1 MIGVDTNILVRFF
14 VGDDPAQA
22 DKARELLAQRNET
35 DPAFVSVLVVAELV
49 WVLQKFYEV
58 PQAYINEMLGVLM
71 GGAGVIVERQDLV
84 AAAAELAA
92 AEQADLADLLI
103 STIARDEGCSRT
115 FTFDKRAARR
125 VPGMELL
132 A

>member
-22 DKARELLAQRNET
+22 DKAQELLAQRNET

-58 PQAYINEMLGVLM
+58 PQAYINEMLGVLT
-71 GGAGVIVERQDLV
+71 GGAGVVVERQDLV
-84 AAAAELAA
+84 AAAVGRA
-92 AEQADLADLLI
+92 AEDQADLADLLI
-103 STIARDEGCSRT
+103 SAIARDEGCSRT

>member
-58 PQAYINEMLGVLM
+58 PQAYINEMLGVLT
-71 GGAGVIVERQDLV
+71 GGAGVVVERQDLV
-84 AAAAELAA
+84 AAAVGRA
-92 AEQADLADLLI
+92 AEDQADLADLLI
-103 STIARDEGCSRT
+103 SAIVRDEGCSRT